1 MGTALHSEESVNAI
15 VFSPC
20 NTYLICGT
28 GLGNI
33 HVWRFATEAS
43 DGSVEPPQR
52 CVSLCAHGCAVY
64 ALTFTHAAAGTLLLS
79 AADEEICAWRWDDIL
94 GHRPAGVAPTP
105 QLRLENARTMLRRG
119 ALGQLSE
126 TSALAIDTGAQRLYS
141 AAGDGNAY
149 AWDLATQQCVATFP
163 GVGEPLHCLAL
174 CERRQQLVTGG
185 EDGGVRL
192 WDVRAAAAPRKIRRA
207 GEST

>member
-105 QLRLENARTMLRRG
+105 QLRLENARTRHV
-119 ALGQLSE
+119 AS
-126 TSALAIDTGAQRLYS
+126 IQRPCTTVDSLFS
-141 AAGDGNAY
+141 CSWG
-149 AWDLATQQCVATFP
+149 C
-163 GVGEPLHCLAL
+163 LHL
-174 CERRQQLVTGG
+174 
-185 EDGGVRL
+185 
-192 WDVRAAAAPRKIRRA
+192 
-207 GEST
+207 